1 MRYVQTPD
9 TPDPKSHEYM
19 ALSKSNRDELV
30 RGIPELEKTGWEL
43 LTITES
49 SVSSRGAAV
58 TTFTAWMRKL

>member
-9 TPDPKSHEYM
+9 TPEPKSHEYM
-19 ALSKSNRDELV
+19 ALSKSDREELV

-49 SVSSRGAAV
+49 TASSRAGAV
-58 TTFTAWMRKL
+58 TTFTAWMRK